1 MKKVYIFLAEGF
13 ETIEALAPVDV
24 LRRGGIDVVTVSIT
38 DSETVASSHKVLVKA
53 DTTFAKV
60 NLSDGDAIIL
70 PGGFPGYANLGK
82 SAEVGQTIKNY
93 YNSGKLVAAI
103 CGAPTVLKINE
114 IGEGKLITC
123 HSSVV
128 ADMVNYNY
136 TGTATATD
144 GNLITAD
151 GAGHSIDFGCEI
163 LRYLTNDE
171 TVTSVRGKMELK

>member
-38 DSETVASSHKVLVKA
+38 NSETVTSSHKVPVKA
-53 DTTFAKV
+53 DTTIAKV
-60 NLSDGDAIIL
+60 NLNDGDAIVL
-70 PGGFPGYANLGK
+70 PGGFPGYDNLGK
-82 SAEVGQTIKNY
+82 SAEVGQVVKNY

-103 CGAPTVLKINE
+103 CGAPTVLKINNV
-114 IGEGKLITC
+114 GEGKLITC

-128 ADMVNYNY
+128 ADMSNYIY

-151 GAGHSIDFGCEI
+151 GAGHSVDFGCEI
-163 LRYLTNDE
+163 LRYLTNNDN
-171 TVTSVRGKMELK
+171 VTSVRGKMELK